1 LNYSFD
7 FPFFN
12 YFFSNLTI
20 YIQVITDVTAIIL
33 FLDKNISIMEKLLP
47 FTKHDLAK
55 ITNHRNG
62 EIKFGEK
69 MHTVPKD
76 ADAITFLS
84 SCEAQYVILGIPED
98 IGIRANYGRPGA
110 ASAWDSGIKSI
121 ANIQHNRFC
130 KGSNIIVLGQINV
143 SEEMAEVEHLDFN
156 SIDDRSKLNKLVEN
170 IDKDVSHI
178 IYTLIE
184 LGKTPIII
192 GGGHNNA
199 YGNIKGTALAK
210 GKPINAINFDAHSD
224 FRILEGRHSGNGF
237 SYAYEEGFLKK
248 YFVFGLHENYTSKSV
263 LDIIKKTEDRVRF
276 ITYDSL
282 KIRKERDFNL
292 EMFNALEFI
301 KDDFFGIEIDLD
313 ALPNIA
319 TSAMT
324 MSGFSVEELRQFISF
339 FGKHQNASYLHIC
352 EGAPDLGEEK
362 NNHLIGKLIG
372 YLITDFI
379 KANAIE

>member
-1 LNYSFD
+1 
-7 FPFFN
+7 
-12 YFFSNLTI
+12 
-20 YIQVITDVTAIIL
+20 
-33 FLDKNISIMEKLLP
+33 MEKLLP

-55 ITNHRNG
+55 ITNHRSG

-69 MHTVPKD
+69 MQTVPKD
-76 ADAITFLS
+76 TDPITFLTTS
-84 SCEAQYVILGIPED
+84 EAQYVLIGIPED
-98 IGIRANYGRPGA
+98 IGIRANFGRPGA
-110 ASAWDSGIKSI
+110 ASAWDTALKSI

-130 KGSNIIVLGQINV
+130 KGSQIIVLGQINV
-143 SEEMAEVEHLDFN
+143 TEEMNAVENLNFN
-156 SIDDRSKLNKLVEN
+156 DINDRSKLSQLVEK

-178 IYTLIE
+178 ICNIVQ

-199 YGNIKGTALAK
+199 YGNIKGAALAK

-263 LDIIKKTEDRVRF
+263 LDLIKKTEDRVRY

-282 KIRKERDFNL
+282 KIRKEKDFNT
-292 EMFNALEFI
+292 EMYNALEFV
-301 KDDFFGIEIDLD
+301 KSDCFGIEIDLD
-313 ALPNIA
+313 AIPNIPS
-319 TSAMT
+319 SAMT
-324 MSGFSVEELRQFISF
+324 LSGFSVEELRQFITF
-339 FGKHQNASYLHIC
+339 FGKHKNATYLHIC
-352 EGAPDLGEEK
+352 EGAPDLGEMK

-379 KANAIE
+379 KASAIEL

>member
-1 LNYSFD
+1 
-7 FPFFN
+7 
-12 YFFSNLTI
+12 
-20 YIQVITDVTAIIL
+20 
-33 FLDKNISIMEKLLP
+33 MEKLLP
-47 FTKHDLAK
+47 YTKHDLAK
-55 ITNHRNG
+55 ITNHRSG

-69 MHTVPKD
+69 MQTVPKD
-76 ADAITFLS
+76 SDPITFLS
-84 SCEAQYVILGIPED
+84 TSEAQYVLVGIPED
-98 IGIRANYGRPGA
+98 IGIRANFGRPGA
-110 ASAWDSGIKSI
+110 ASAWDTALKSI

-130 KGSNIIVLGQINV
+130 KGSQIIVLGQINV
-143 SEEMAEVEHLDFN
+143 TEEMKEVEFLDFN
-156 SIDDRSKLNKLVEN
+156 DTKDRSKLSQLVEK

-178 IYTLIE
+178 ICNIVQ

-192 GGGHNNA
+192 GGGHNNS
-199 YGNIKGTALAK
+199 YGNIKGSALAK

-237 SYAYEEGFLKK
+237 SYAFEEGFLKK

-263 LDIIKKTEDRVRF
+263 LDLIKKTEDRVRY

-282 KIRKERDFNL
+282 KIRKDKDFNT
-292 EMFNALEFI
+292 EMYNALEFI
-301 KDDFFGIEIDLD
+301 KSDSFGIEIDLD

-319 TSAMT
+319 SSAMT
-324 MSGFSVEELRQFISF
+324 SSGFSVEELRQFITF
-339 FGKHQNASYLHIC
+339 FGKHKNATYLHIC

-379 KANAIE
+379 KASAIEL